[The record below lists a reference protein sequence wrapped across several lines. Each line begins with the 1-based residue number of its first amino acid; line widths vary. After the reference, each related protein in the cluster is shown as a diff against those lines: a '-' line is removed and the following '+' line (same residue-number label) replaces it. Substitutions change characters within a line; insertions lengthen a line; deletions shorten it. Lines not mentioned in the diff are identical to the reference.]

1 MWNEDAFV
9 FVFDVYSLVF
19 EDWQWLVQMLTLVQ
33 VTWLIQMLMYFTGL
47 VALIFPPNA
56 LLVLGECLYTFSIG
70 LGVQRQTDC
79 KRGL

>member
-1 MWNEDAFV
+1 
-9 FVFDVYSLVF
+9 
-19 EDWQWLVQMLTLVQ
+19 MLTLVQ

-56 LLVLGECLYTFSIG
+56 LIVLGECFYTFPIG

-79 KRGL
+79 IRGL